1 MAYGKKRSCPREAY
15 LKGSLPFGATK
26 HSALKGIMKRVIMQT
41 DPSKT
46 TEKDIKALVNQEF
59 SSANATMLSFE
70 REQEQSRM
78 EFLLCRWLN
87 WEKSHLSSSKIL
99 SRNFS
104 SKIVF
109 AGDNKTQRVHWLA
122 DRGGALEAVLF
133 NYKQPE
139 FSSRGRSLTTKP
151 CGSPQLLMLQRAGEA
166 EAARLG
172 IDTTKKPVF
181 GSIYYIKS
189 RSDTAKVF
197 TPSFE
202 DSPEQNIISH
212 CFTANE
218 AKAVEDEYDKV
229 APDPNKTC
237 EESECRDCQYF
248 SLCHAVFE
256 KRHKMERPP
265 VELKTIDSITLTDA
279 QLSFISFREGECR
292 VNAVAGSGKTT
303 IVTLRTL
310 GLLEEGT
317 DPTKILMVTF
327 SEKAKEEMAL
337 RLRSFAEGRI
347 MEGANLDVKN
357 VRVETFNSWGQ
368 KVLNDNY
375 ALLGFTG
382 QPTLVDDI
390 SKKDIIIRL
399 LEKHRSLP
407 LDYRNPFMS
416 TRAAEGAVVKL
427 GKWIDTMKSA
437 HVETENDVLEV
448 LGVAV
453 NSVAA
458 ELLDIYKE
466 YNKELLAINAIDYE
480 DQLRLLLKLADH
492 GIFEKMPYEH
502 IVVDEFQDSNP
513 NQIAIIL
520 ELKKRNPRVK
530 SLVVVGDEL
539 QAIYGFRNASP
550 ENLVAFGSY
559 FPHMV
564 DIDLTANFRSQAPI
578 IQLANKII
586 HRTAQ
591 LGKAI
596 EAHKKNS
603 KVQPAI
609 INVKND
615 DQELSLYTRQVK
627 KLIRDGV
634 APSSIAILCRT
645 RAELIKQQQMLDKA
659 GVPTIL
665 KVPEII
671 ADEPFV
677 KAVIGLASYIQ
688 DNADLASL
696 GLYAK
701 SLGQDPFDT
710 ATLKASGDAVMK
722 ALDACKSEQAKID
735 IFMEFAKDACED
747 YVAETLVEK
756 MKRLNFTTI
765 SQYLAYCTKYRDYGI
780 RDTVSTAQ
788 EQTDCVTLITTHSA
802 KGLEWDI
809 VLLSLKRFPIDE
821 ESQRLFYVGV
831 TRAKEKL
838 LVTYTDK
845 QLLLADLIDAA
856 A

>member
-41 DPSKT
+41 DPGET
-46 TEKDIKALVNQEF
+46 TAKDIKTLVGQEF
-59 SSANATMLSFE
+59 ASAGAVMLSFE

-78 EFLLCRWLN
+78 ELLLCRWLD
-87 WEKSHLSSSKIL
+87 WEKSHLSSSKVL
-99 SRNFS
+99 SRDFS
-104 SKIVF
+104 SNIVF
-109 AGDNKTQRVHWLA
+109 ASDNKTQLVHWLV
-122 DRGGALEAVLF
+122 DRGDALEAIMF

-139 FSSRGRSLTTKP
+139 FSSRGHSLATKP
-151 CGSPQLLMLQRAGEA
+151 AGSPQLLMLQRAGEA
-166 EAARLG
+166 EAVRLG
-172 IDTTKKPVF
+172 IDTKKKPVF
-181 GSIYYIKS
+181 GSIYYLKS
-189 RSDTAKVF
+189 RGDTAQVF
-197 TPSFE
+197 MPSFE
-202 DSPEQNIISH
+202 DSPEQNIISR

-218 AKAVEDEYDKV
+218 APAVEDAYDKV
-229 APDPNKTC
+229 APNPNKTC
-237 EESECRDCQYF
+237 EESECRECQYF

-310 GLLEEGT
+310 GLLEDGT
-317 DPTKILMVTF
+317 DPSKILMVTF

-337 RLRSFAEGRI
+337 RLRSFAEGKI
-347 MEGANLDVKN
+347 MEGTNLDVKN
-357 VRVETFNSWGQ
+357 VQVETFNSWGQ

-375 ALLGFTG
+375 TLLGFTG

-437 HVETENDVLEV
+437 HVATENDVLEA
-448 LGVAV
+448 LGAGI
-453 NSVAA
+453 NSIAA

-480 DQLRLLLKLADH
+480 DQLRLLLKLADY

-520 ELKKRNPRVK
+520 ELKKRNPGIK

-550 ENLVAFGSY
+550 ENLVTFGSY

-596 EAHKKNS
+596 EAHKKSS

-615 DQELSLYTRQVK
+615 DQELDLYTRQVK

-671 ADEPFV
+671 VDEPFV

-688 DNADLASL
+688 DNDDLASL

-710 ATLKASGDAVMK
+710 ATLKASGNAVVK
-722 ALDACKSEQAKID
+722 ALDACSSEYAKID
-735 IFMEFAKDACED
+735 VFMEFVKDACED
-747 YVAETLVEK
+747 YVAETFVEK
-756 MKRLNFTTI
+756 MKRLNFTTLA
-765 SQYLAYCTKYRDYGI
+765 QYLTYCTKYRAYGV

-788 EQTDCVTLITTHSA
+788 EKTDCVTLITTHSA

-845 QLLLADLIDAA
+845 QMLLADLIDAA